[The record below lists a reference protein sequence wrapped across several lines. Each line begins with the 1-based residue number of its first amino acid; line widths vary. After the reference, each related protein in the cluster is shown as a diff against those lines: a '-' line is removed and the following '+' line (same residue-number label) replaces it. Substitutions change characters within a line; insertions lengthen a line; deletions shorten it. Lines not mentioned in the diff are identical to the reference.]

1 MLRGLHIVKPCLQVK
16 SQDYGAKGGDSGAVR
31 VWHTVPLCLH
41 VLAMHA
47 CPCAYNASLA
57 CTCVLCCPS
66 NLPRQG
72 YDVEGGGSTA
82 GRVYMPVLMGMRMRA
97 RSSVCMQVCA
107 LLSIQPP
114 SPEAKIAMLKE
125 VAAEQG
131 VDWDPAK
138 MQEDLLQRHE
148 DSLVSDEDPYSERRY
163 HRVKGIISE

>member
-1 MLRGLHIVKPCLQVK
+1 MSV
-16 SQDYGAKGGDSGAVR
+16 
-31 VWHTVPLCLH
+31 
-41 VLAMHA
+41 
-47 CPCAYNASLA
+47 
-57 CTCVLCCPS
+57 
-66 NLPRQG
+66 
-72 YDVEGGGSTA
+72 
-82 GRVYMPVLMGMRMRA
+82 PVLMGMRMRA
-97 RSSVCMQVCA
+97 RSCACVQVCA

-163 HRVKGIISE
+163 LRVKGIISE